1 MTMTQSTSAPEA
13 TTTVGNFLGGEA
25 AAVSTA
31 ACMFRSLGD
40 ASRLAIVRHLAVG
53 GEHKVVDLT
62 AHLGLAQSTV
72 SAHLACLRD
81 CGLATSRPQGRSSLW
96 SLTASRELLDVLA
109 AAERLLAVTGDA
121 VSLCATYG
129 EAANR

>member
-1 MTMTQSTSAPEA
+1 MTMVGADTPDVKPAVHAPAVDEASALSA
-13 TTTVGNFLGGEA
+13 
-25 AAVSTA
+25 A

-40 ASRLAIVRHLAVG
+40 PSRLAIVRHLAVG
-53 GEHKVVDLT
+53 GEHKVVELT

-81 CGLATSRPQGRSSLW
+81 CGLVTSRPQGRSSLW
-96 SLTASRELLDVLA
+96 SLTAAAELLDVLA

-121 VSLCATYG
+121 VTICPTYG
-129 EAANR
+129 TAANR

>member
-1 MTMTQSTSAPEA
+1 MNAAPA
-13 TTTVGNFLGGEA
+13 TERPDPPVSEA
-25 AAVSTA
+25 AALSAA
-31 ACMFRSLGD
+31 ACLFRSLGD
-40 ASRLAIVRHLAVG
+40 PSRLAILRHLAL

-72 SAHLACLRD
+72 SGHLACLRD
-81 CGLATSRPQGRSSLW
+81 CGLVTSRPQGRASMW
-96 SLTASRELLDVLA
+96 SLVTAAELLDVLA

-121 VSLCATYG
+121 VALCPTYG